1 MVSAH
6 EKRVL
11 DQVVSLVEPAIEDE
25 GYQLVD
31 ATYRREPVGWVLR
44 AYVDREGG
52 ITVGE
57 CARISRR
64 IGDLIEAKNLI
75 GQSYTL
81 EVSSP
86 GLDRP
91 LKRDRD
97 FNWALGK
104 KVRLVKK
111 HPEKGEQDLI
121 GRLVLY
127 SGDSVTI
134 DQDGEIMIVP
144 IEQIAK
150 ASIFVDF

>member
-11 DQVVSLVEPAIEDE
+11 DQVVSLVGPVIEDE

-31 ATYRREPVGWVLR
+31 VTYRREPVGWVLR

>member
-1 MVSAH
+1 M
-6 EKRVL
+6 L
-11 DQVVSLVEPAIEDE
+11 DQVVTLVEPVIEDE

-31 ATYRREPVGWVLR
+31 VTYRREPVGWVLR

-57 CARISRR
+57 CAQISRR

-75 GQSYTL
+75 EQSYTL

-91 LKRDRD
+91 LKQDRD

-104 KVRLVKK
+104 KVRLLKK
-111 HPEKGEQDLI
+111 RPEKGERDLI
-121 GRLVLY
+121 GRLVQY

-134 DQDGEIMIVP
+134 DQDGEIVIVP

>member
-1 MVSAH
+1 MTSER
-6 EKRVL
+6 EKWVL
-11 DQVVSLVEPAIEDE
+11 DQVVTLVEPVIEDE

-31 ATYRREPVGWVLR
+31 VTYRREPVGWVLR

-57 CARISRR
+57 CAQISRR

-75 GQSYTL
+75 EQSYTL

-91 LKRDRD
+91 LKQDRD

-104 KVRLVKK
+104 KVRLLKK
-111 HPEKGEQDLI
+111 RPEKGERDLI
-121 GRLVLY
+121 GRLVQY

-134 DQDGEIMIVP
+134 DQDGEIVIVP

>member
-11 DQVVSLVEPAIEDE
+11 DQVVSLVDPVIEDE

-31 ATYRREPVGWVLR
+31 VTYRREPVGWVLR

-111 HPEKGEQDLI
+111 RPEKGEQDLI
-121 GRLVLY
+121 GRLVHY